1 MCLLIKLRV
10 LFPQAVIIVNHMF
23 LLRAPVMPL
32 ACFLGNVYAECVEV
46 MRDGAGPL
54 GLKLRL
60 HTAGIQ
66 FIWWFLTQECL
77 LIIFLF
83 T

>member
-1 MCLLIKLRV
+1 MCLLIKLCV

-23 LLRAPVMPL
+23 LFRAPVMPL

-60 HTAGIQ
+60 HTAGI
-66 FIWWFLTQECL
+66 
-77 LIIFLF
+77 
-83 T
+83 